1 MLTIE
6 NLRHRIGEEIAVS
19 EWLEIDQN
27 RVNLFADATDDHQWI
42 HVDVDR
48 ARRESPYGAPIA
60 HGFLTLS
67 LLARFSGELLRAE
80 GVRLGLNYGLDK
92 VRFISPVRVGDR
104 LRARYTLGSLT
115 DVDGGVQ
122 VSWTATIEIEGTEKP
137 ACVAQTLVRWL
148 F

>member
-104 LRARYTLGSLT
+104 VRARYTLRSLT

>member
-1 MLTIE
+1 M
-6 NLRHRIGEEIAVS
+6 
-19 EWLEIDQN
+19 
-27 RVNLFADATDDHQWI
+27 
-42 HVDVDR
+42 
-48 ARRESPYGAPIA
+48 
-60 HGFLTLS
+60 
-67 LLARFSGELLRAE
+67 
-80 GVRLGLNYGLDK
+80 RLGLNYGLDK

>member
-67 LLARFSGELLRAE
+67 LLARFSGELLRAD

-122 VSWTATIEIEGTEKP
+122 VSWTATIEIEGAEKP

>member
-6 NLRHRIGEEIAVS
+6 NLRYRIGEEIAVS

-104 LRARYTLGSLT
+104 LRARYTLRSLT

>member
-6 NLRHRIGEEIAVS
+6 NLRHRIGEEVAVS

>member
-6 NLRHRIGEEIAVS
+6 NLRHRLGEEIAVR

>member
-6 NLRHRIGEEIAVS
+6 NLRHRIGEEVAVS

-104 LRARYTLGSLT
+104 LRARYTLRSLT

>member
-6 NLRHRIGEEIAVS
+6 TLRHRIGEEIAVS

-104 LRARYTLGSLT
+104 LRARYTLRSLT

>member
-19 EWLEIDQN
+19 EWLEIEQN

-104 LRARYTLGSLT
+104 LRARYTLRSLT

>member
-6 NLRHRIGEEIAVS
+6 TLRHRIGEEIAVS

>member
-104 LRARYTLGSLT
+104 LRARYTLRSLT

>member
-6 NLRHRIGEEIAVS
+6 TLRHRIGEEIAVS

-104 LRARYTLGSLT
+104 VRARYTLRSLT

>member
-1 MLTIE
+1 MLIIE

-104 LRARYTLGSLT
+104 LRARYTLRDLT